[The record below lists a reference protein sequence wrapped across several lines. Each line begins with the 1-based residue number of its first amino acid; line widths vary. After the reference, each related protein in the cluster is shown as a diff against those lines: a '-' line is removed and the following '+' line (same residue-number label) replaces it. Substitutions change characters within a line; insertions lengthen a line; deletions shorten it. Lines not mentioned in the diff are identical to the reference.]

1 MTLPGEFLDAPEPPP
16 DLFLRRLCSPHHSQ
30 PLPPLH
36 NRDTTGTGVPEV
48 LFSSKF
54 VFVRQDAVTRPLSP
68 LYHGPYLVLKHG
80 PKFFRLQVGTREETV
95 SVDRLK
101 PCFSS
106 DPDLIP
112 ALPPRRGRPSRPGP
126 AVPQQPVLLPR
137 RPRGRPRRLPLEISV
152 PSPRRL

>member
-1 MTLPGEFLDAPEPPP
+1 M
-16 DLFLRRLCSPHHSQ
+16 
-30 PLPPLH
+30 
-36 NRDTTGTGVPEV
+36 
-48 LFSSKF
+48 FSSKF
-54 VFVRQDAVTRPLSP
+54 VFVCHDAVTHPLSP

-101 PCFSS
+101 PCFSL
-106 DPDLIP
+106 DPDLVP
-112 ALPPRRGRPSRPGP
+112 ALPPRRGRPPHPGP

-152 PSPRRL
+152 PSPRRLQGQPRLSCILRVLSLGGGTVETPLDVFPIQYIVM